1 MSDEP
6 TEDGD
11 SNGEYTRESS
21 PTDPGD
27 PFTELEEIDDI
38 EASADELDDLFDPVE
53 TADLDE
59 EAVWEAVLSE
69 DDDELA
75 GTVPDSEEGD
85 AVVPKHEYCKQCEFF
100 SEPPDVSC
108 TNPGTEITELVSL
121 DQFRVENCPVVAQQR
136 RTRTVFPDNG

>member
-11 SNGEYTRESS
+11 SNREDIRELS
-21 PTDPGD
+21 PSGSEDA
-27 PFTELEEIDDI
+27 FTELEDFDDI

-69 DDDELA
+69 DDELA
-75 GTVPDSEEGD
+75 ETVPESGEGD

>member
-11 SNGEYTRESS
+11 SNREDIRELS
-21 PTDPGD
+21 PSDSED
-27 PFTELEEIDDI
+27 AFTELEDFDDI

-69 DDDELA
+69 DDELA
-75 GTVPDSEEGD
+75 ETVPESGEGD